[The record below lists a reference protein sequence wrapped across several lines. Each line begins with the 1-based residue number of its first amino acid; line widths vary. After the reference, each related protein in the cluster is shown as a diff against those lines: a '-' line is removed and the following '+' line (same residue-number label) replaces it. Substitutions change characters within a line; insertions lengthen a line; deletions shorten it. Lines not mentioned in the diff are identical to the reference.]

1 MGSSFGD
8 FSQSAIRSVF
18 VILYLLPFAF
28 YHKSLSKMMWRRDWK
43 WLLTLLVASCFISGP
58 LYYAYNHAGV
68 AITTLFSYTGMLIG
82 YICFG
87 MIFSKEKFTKDKLFA
102 VVLSVLGLVLTFG
115 LKFKMSELI
124 PVLAALSS
132 GLAIGYEGVAIQK
145 IKYSA
150 TQSTIIAW
158 TVGIIVNVPIG
169 LALHE
174 KIPTNFISKAWLY
187 LLIFSVI
194 SVLSSWFNIAGSKL
208 IEAGAVGIIGLCEV
222 VFGVLFGV
230 AVFHEKLSFAIA
242 VGMILI
248 VGAASLPYII
258 ELKGEKS

>member
-1 MGSSFGD
+1 
-8 FSQSAIRSVF
+8 
-18 VILYLLPFAF
+18 
-28 YHKSLSKMMWRRDWK
+28 
-43 WLLTLLVASCFISGP
+43 
-58 LYYAYNHAGV
+58 
-68 AITTLFSYTGMLIG
+68 
-82 YICFG
+82 
-87 MIFSKEKFTKDKLFA
+87 MIFNGEKHTKDKLFA
-102 VVLSVLGLVLTFG
+102 VILSLLGLILTFG
-115 LKFKMSELI
+115 LSFKGSELL
-124 PVLAALSS
+124 PALAALSS
-132 GLAIGYEGVAIQK
+132 GLATGYEGVVVQK

-158 TVGIIVNVPIG
+158 TVGIVVNVPIG

-208 IEAGAVGIIGLCEV
+208 IEAGVVGIIGLSEV

-230 AVFHEKLSFAIA
+230 AVFHEKLHLSVV

-258 ELKGEKS
+258 ELRSHNQ